1 MTGPELASLIAALT
15 AITATILGALR
26 WDLRRLPGRLVV
38 AAAEEI
44 TRQAA
49 E

>member
-1 MTGPELASLIAALT
+1 MTGPELFGLLVVLT
-15 AITATILGALR
+15 AITAVVLGTLG
-26 WDLRRLPGRLVV
+26 WDLRRLPGLLVV
-38 AAAEEI
+38 AEAEAI

>member
-1 MTGPELASLIAALT
+1 MTGPELVGLLAVLT
-15 AITATILGALR
+15 TATAAVLGALR

>member
-1 MTGPELASLIAALT
+1 MTGPELAALYAVLC
-15 AITATILGALR
+15 AITLGALG

-44 TRQAA
+44 TRQAT

>member
-1 MTGPELASLIAALT
+1 MTGSELFGLLAVLT
-15 AITATILGALR
+15 AITAAVLGTLG
-26 WDLRRLPGRLVV
+26 WDLHRLPGRHVI
-38 AAAEEI
+38 AEAEAI

>member
-1 MTGPELASLIAALT
+1 VTGPELAGLLVVLT
-15 AITATILGALR
+15 AITATILGALG
-26 WDLRRLPGRLVV
+26 WDLHRLPGQVV
-38 AAAEEI
+38 IAEAEAI